1 MPEEQTQIKDVP
13 PIEKRSMV
21 SENLDIKAAADSVRK
36 EMEKPDFMPNTDT
49 LLLFAVE
56 KLHDIAVATSKIAE
70 VVDIFKKANMA
81 TQVAPVQA
89 KPVIPPV
96 ATPFKAV
103 PVETPTDASPR
114 LLEVMKALNKSKDV
128 LTFDESTS
136 AQYIF
141 VKTIRKVDNWN
152 EINQIVKG
160 LGGSY
165 GEYKFTIPKIIS
177 TPTATPAPQP
187 SVPIANLTA
196 IEKVKVNLKEFED
209 KLNFDDTVSSTV
221 IIIKPKAFIG
231 SRFPEIAKIVKETLG
246 GKYISDGPNSHF
258 EVPK

>member
-103 PVETPTDASPR
+103 PVETPTDAHS
-114 LLEVMKALNKSKDV
+114 VGD
-128 LTFDESTS
+128 F
-136 AQYIF
+136 I
-141 VKTIRKVDNWN
+141 KTNYRI
-152 EINQIVKG
+152 QKG
-160 LGGSY
+160 LHSGFS
-165 GEYKFTIPKIIS
+165 FSTIPTMVAVFHKNENDAFVFSLHSRYIH
-177 TPTATPAPQP
+177 QP
-187 SVPIANLTA
+187 VTTGGRSNSRRYALG
-196 IEKVKVNLKEFED
+196 
-209 KLNFDDTVSSTV
+209 
-221 IIIKPKAFIG
+221 KPCF
-231 SRFPEIAKIVKETLG
+231 
-246 GKYISDGPNSHF
+246 
-258 EVPK
+258 